1 MQDVPL
7 LHERVACKFYHS
19 NMTSLKMTS
28 KILTVSSSNT
38 FDFRC
43 LQVPR
48 ECHSNTC
55 YFPSWKDDF
64 ISTLLVDAETNTYPP
79 PYLITE
85 KHSTHGVM
93 NNIFSLT
100 PFSSKRMKC
109 LFLHPFEPYIH
120 NQFLGAQVPCFFLFL
135 FFDTKTMVFVL
146 N

>member
-7 LHERVACKFYHS
+7 LHECVACKLYHS

-28 KILTVSSSNT
+28 KVRTVSSSNT

-48 ECHSNTC
+48 ECHGSMC

-79 PYLITE
+79 PYFITD
-85 KHSTHGVM
+85 KHSSHRVM
-93 NNIFSLT
+93 NNVFSPT
-100 PFSSKRMKC
+100 PFLSKKIKHW
-109 LFLHPFEPYIH
+109 FLHPFEPCIH
-120 NQFLGAQVPCFFLFL
+120 NQFLGAQAPCFFLF
-135 FFDTKTMVFVL
+135 F
-146 N
+146 